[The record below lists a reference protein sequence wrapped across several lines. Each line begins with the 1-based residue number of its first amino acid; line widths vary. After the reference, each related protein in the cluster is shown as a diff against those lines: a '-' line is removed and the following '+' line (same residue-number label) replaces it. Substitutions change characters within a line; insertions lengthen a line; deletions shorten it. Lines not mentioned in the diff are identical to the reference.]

1 MLGSAA
7 GNPLTLECI
16 VESYPKSFVVWSI
29 GGKNSELVVMIII
42 VTIPSFVI
50 VILFVIVIVIFIV
63 IALLISLYGKPL

>member
-29 GGKNSELVVMIII
+29 GGKNSVLVVVIII
-42 VTIPSFVI
+42 FIITANVIGILFVTVI
-50 VILFVIVIVIFIV
+50 VISIVTAI
-63 IALLISLYGKPL
+63 LISLYGKPL